1 MNPPPHEEEVRSLLS
16 ELPPGKDAALLHLL
30 TCGVCREWALR
41 RLREDGEPGP
51 SYEAVWDRLTDQLPQ
66 MIAEAQSRNL
76 AAEALLAE
84 LLSLPSQ
91 EQSGALQD
99 PRFESPDLLE
109 QLLEESQEAQPE
121 DVERSA
127 ALAAL
132 AMQLTGQLRK
142 RTDEILSAM
151 SFTRA
156 TVLRANALR
165 LRGRLVEAEDALGRA
180 AHFLLWPFES
190 SDRAV
195 YCRALALLR
204 WEQGN
209 LEEAEA
215 LLRHA
220 ARGFREY
227 LLPQEAG
234 ACWALLGLLLLEH
247 NRTPEAV
254 RCLQIGRATFIPEA
268 RPWLTLRSGLSL
280 ALTLADLGHYE
291 RAHALLKESWS
302 CYGPVRDEDEKTR
315 ASWLEGKIWF
325 RIGRLE
331 EAEPILFAVRNHF
344 LAARSLP
351 EAALCSLDLAV
362 LLLESGRAALL
373 PQLLET
379 LEQTF
384 PHEPA
389 GLAGLRRAYHVFLA
403 SLQGMQTLPRPVLGM
418 AETALRRVLR
428 FRGYRLERL
437 PFA

>member
-1 MNPPPHEEEVRSLLS
+1 MIVE
-16 ELPPGKDAALLHLL
+16 A
-30 TCGVCREWALR
+30 R
-41 RLREDGEPGP
+41 R
-51 SYEAVWDRLTDQLPQ
+51 
-66 MIAEAQSRNL
+66 RNL
-76 AAEALLAE
+76 EAEALLAE
-84 LLSLPSQ
+84 LLSFPCE
-91 EQSGALQD
+91 EQSGALRD
-99 PRFESPDLLE
+99 PRFESSDLLE
-109 QLLEESQEAQPE
+109 RLLEASQETQPE
-121 DVERSA
+121 DGERSA

-132 AMQLTGQLRK
+132 AAQLTGQLRK
-142 RTDEILSAM
+142 RMDEVLGAM
-151 SFTRA
+151 FFTRA

-195 YCRALALLR
+195 YCRALGLLR
-204 WEQGN
+204 WEQGH

-254 RCLQIGRATFIPEA
+254 HCLQTGRATFLPEA
-268 RPWLTLRSGLSL
+268 RPWLTLRSGLGL
-280 ALTLADLGHYE
+280 ALALADLGHYE
-291 RAHALLKESWS
+291 RAHALLKESWNF
-302 CYGPVRDEDEKTR
+302 YGPVRDDDEKAR
-315 ASWLEGKIWF
+315 ASWLEGKVCF

-331 EAEPILFAVRNHF
+331 EAEPILFAVRDHF

-362 LLLESGRAALL
+362 LLLESGRVALL

-384 PHEPA
+384 THEPA
-389 GLAGLRRAYHVFLA
+389 GLDGLRRAYHVFLA
-403 SLQGMQTLPRPVLGM
+403 NLQGVQALPKPVLGM

>member
-1 MNPPPHEEEVRSLLS
+1 MIVE
-16 ELPPGKDAALLHLL
+16 A
-30 TCGVCREWALR
+30 R
-41 RLREDGEPGP
+41 R
-51 SYEAVWDRLTDQLPQ
+51 
-66 MIAEAQSRNL
+66 RNL
-76 AAEALLAE
+76 EAEALLAE
-84 LLSLPSQ
+84 LLSFPCE
-91 EQSGALQD
+91 EQSGALRD

-109 QLLEESQEAQPE
+109 QLLEESQAAQPE
-121 DVERSA
+121 DVERSE

-190 SDRAV
+190 SDRSV

-204 WEQGN
+204 WEQGH

-220 ARGFREY
+220 VRGFREY

-247 NRTPEAV
+247 NRTLEAV
-254 RCLQIGRATFIPEA
+254 RCLQTGRATFLPEA
-268 RPWLTLRSGLSL
+268 RPWLTLRSGLGL
-280 ALTLADLGHYE
+280 ALALADLGHCE

-302 CYGPVRDEDEKTR
+302 HYGPIRDEDEKVR

-331 EAEPILFAVRNHF
+331 EAEPILFAVRDHF
-344 LAARSLP
+344 LAARSLS

-384 PHEPA
+384 THEPA

-403 SLQGMQTLPRPVLGM
+403 SLQGVQTLPRPVLGM